1 MVESL
6 LDDLLPGG
14 DLKSDLISTKNDE
27 SRSNVKSE
35 RTADF
40 ISTKNDEI
48 RSNINSERTADFIST
63 KNDKSRSNVN
73 NERAD
78 SKSDLIPTSNDEIRP
93 KQRASINQEGSAK
106 TKTKLEEKRA
116 MKSDQNGINVKE
128 VKIPLIL
135 KLSGYYGFKLNN

>member
-6 LDDLLPGG
+6 LDDLLPRG
-14 DLKSDLISTKNDE
+14 DLKSDFISTKNDE
-27 SRSNVKSE
+27 SRP
-35 RTADF
+35 
-40 ISTKNDEI
+40 
-48 RSNINSERTADFIST
+48 
-63 KNDKSRSNVN
+63 NVN

-106 TKTKLEEKRA
+106 TKTKLEEKRV
-116 MKSDQNGINVKE
+116 MKSEQNGINVKE

-135 KLSGYYGFKLNN
+135 KLSGYHGFKLNN